1 MIFGFGKNKSKSSS
15 ASNASTYVD
24 PTQQPFR
31 RDLMNQAQQL
41 NNQGMPVEGVAGI
54 NPNLAGALQN
64 QYMGGNMQAGAGV
77 GLMGSGSA
85 LAGGSGSALRFSN
98 HAMMGLPQGNMRAS
112 FGAGNRYAGGVAQGG
127 IAQGSGVN
135 SGMANEMAGNA
146 VNANAAVNQGADVG
160 SAGRYGD
167 QAMMGTAAQGQGPN
181 LGMASQI
188 EGMAGQSAGTQN
200 QGFNQ
205 SNLSNYI
212 NNDVLQGQIDAST
225 RDITRNL
232 AENQLTGNASN
243 AAASGNSGSSRR
255 AVMDAI
261 ATRGAEDRSADV
273 AANMRGNAYSQGLG
287 IEANRAQQ
295 NAQMGQQNQ
304 QFNTGQSNN
313 MLSQGIN
320 TATGVD
326 AMNTGYRQQ
335 QGMANQNSVNQFTG
349 QGFGIDAARASQN
362 AGFDQQSNMFN
373 AGAGNALLGQGYGI
387 GASQLE
393 SNLGRQQ
400 QGNQFNAG
408 QFNQARQF
416 GTGVGQNAFNTNQQ
430 NQQFGASLAA
440 RLGAQGTADMRTGAG
455 MFNTGVGQ
463 QLASGQYGRDF
474 EQQLMNQQFRQGM
487 APFSGLNFYNQIVG
501 APNNLSN
508 SNTTSSGKSSGFNF
522 SI

>member
-127 IAQGSGVN
+127 IAQGDGADFR
-135 SGMANEMAGNA
+135 MANDMRNSASTADAASMNSA
-146 VNANAAVNQGADVG
+146 V
-160 SAGRYGD
+160 
-167 QAMMGTAAQGQGPN
+167 
-181 LGMASQI
+181 
-188 EGMAGQSAGTQN
+188 N

-205 SNLSNYI
+205 GNLSNYI

-232 AENQLTGNASN
+232 NENQLTSSASN

-261 ATRGAEDRSADV
+261 ATRGANDRSADI
-273 AANMRGNAYSQGLG
+273 ASNMRGNAYNQALG
-287 IEANRAQQ
+287 IEA
-295 NAQMGQQNQ
+295 G
-304 QFNTGQSNN
+304 
-313 MLSQGIN
+313 
-320 TATGVD
+320 
-326 AMNTGYRQQ
+326 
-335 QGMANQNSVNQFTG
+335 
-349 QGFGIDAARASQN
+349 RASQN
-362 AGFDQQSNMFN
+362 AGFQQGANQANAGFLQNSNQFN

-416 GTGVGQNAFNTNQQ
+416 GTGIGQNAFNTNQQ

-501 APNNLSN
+501 APNNLSS